1 MKKIVVIVISTMAF
15 SSSFS
20 QNCGYPS
27 SQPMQPHQTVSTCI
41 ANNTFPTSGFVGI
54 NTGTTTPGAP
64 LHIVGRK
71 YMRNSA
77 ELIRLQMF
85 NSVGVVN
92 NTTWKLGINYT
103 PVSTTDQNNASFSAL
118 CFQAPGCTGVTAQF
132 QSNGDFLTSGK
143 IIAPEVFV
151 TTNIPW
157 ADYVFKPGYQLRPL
171 SEVNTFIGLNG
182 HLPGMPSAAEVEKQG
197 GFEMGRLNILLLEKV
212 EELTLYTIQQEQKI
226 ATQNQLI
233 ISQENRINDLER
245 RIQLLEANQNQTKKQ

>member
-1 MKKIVVIVISTMAF
+1 MKKTILTMLSLAGLV
-15 SSSFS
+15 SGYS
-20 QNCGYPS
+20 QNCGYP
-27 SQPMQPHQTVSTCI
+27 
-41 ANNTFPTSGFVGI
+41 ANNPLQPNQTAWQQTNSFPATGHVGF
-54 NTGTTTPGAP
+54 NTGAIAP
-64 LHIVGRK
+64 AAPIHVIGRSNRA
-71 YMRNSA
+71 YV
-77 ELIRLQMF
+77 ELMRLQMY
-85 NSVGVVN
+85 NTVGTAIT
-92 NTTWKLGINYT
+92 NTTWKIGISYGTLNSVNY
-103 PVSTTDQNNASFSAL
+103 SAL
-118 CFQAPGCTGVTAQF
+118 SFQSPTCVGMTTQF
-132 QSNGDFLTSGK
+132 MSNGDLLLSGK
-143 IIAPEVFV
+143 LIAPEVFV